1 MKKLTLS
8 AGSQTI
14 LLAKEYAKRHN
25 TSVSALFASF
35 VQGLARQTTPDTSP
49 ADETSTL
56 RQLTGVIDLDKQ
68 ESYDDLRRRSVKK
81 RYGV

>member
-1 MKKLTLS
+1 MSKLTLS

-14 LLAKEYAKRHN
+14 LLAKEYARRHN

-35 VQGLARQTTPDTSP
+35 VQGLARQATPDTSP

-56 RQLTGVIDLDKQ
+56 RQLTGVVDLDKQ
-68 ESYDDLRRRSVKK
+68 ESYDDLRRRAVRQ